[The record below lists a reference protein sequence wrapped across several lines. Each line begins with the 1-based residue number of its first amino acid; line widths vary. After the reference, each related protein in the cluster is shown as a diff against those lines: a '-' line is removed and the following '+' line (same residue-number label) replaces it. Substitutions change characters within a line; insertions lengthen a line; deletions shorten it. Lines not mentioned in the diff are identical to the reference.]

1 MDRSRGA
8 SVEDVGQ
15 EESKRGLYRKIAR
28 PLRRVSENKSTR
40 IESDPLQEAEGEE
53 IIGTMIFAPTIWT
66 LEIDGRPTLAFEA
79 MKYREADE
87 ICHQEWLRL
96 ELGQRK
102 INNVPLCVADSH
114 LRIRLARPAEML
126 LYRQAAE
133 ANKTSDNNLTYLIEL
148 DPVVSFR

>member
-1 MDRSRGA
+1 
-8 SVEDVGQ
+8 
-15 EESKRGLYRKIAR
+15 
-28 PLRRVSENKSTR
+28 
-40 IESDPLQEAEGEE
+40 
-53 IIGTMIFAPTIWT
+53 
-66 LEIDGRPTLAFEA
+66 LAFEA

-102 INNVPLCVADSH
+102 INNFPLCGADSH

-133 ANKTSDNNLTYLIEL
+133 TNKLSDDGLAYLIEL

>member
-1 MDRSRGA
+1 M
-8 SVEDVGQ
+8 
-15 EESKRGLYRKIAR
+15 
-28 PLRRVSENKSTR
+28 T
-40 IESDPLQEAEGEE
+40 
-53 IIGTMIFAPTIWT
+53 FAPSIWA
-66 LEIDGRPTLAFEA
+66 LEIDGKPTLAFEA

-102 INNVPLCVADSH
+102 INHVPLCGADSH

-133 ANKTSDNNLTYLIEL
+133 ANKLSDDGLAYLIEL